1 MYYLYMSEIIKQFI
15 IGGTFVSGISYIGNF
30 ADPVL
35 AGLLAG
41 LPIGLPS
48 TYFILNSTKAKA
60 YVSSLALTTILLTMV
75 TCLYYYLYVHAG
87 YLSKNMG
94 IAFSMAIWLIGVVLI
109 WQLKSSK

>member
-15 IGGTFVSGISYIGNF
+15 IGGTFVAGISYIGNYVN
-30 ADPVL
+30 PVL

-48 TYFILNSTKAKA
+48 TYFILNSTKAKD
-60 YVSSLALTTILLTMV
+60 YVSNLALTTILLTMV
-75 TCLYYYLYVHAG
+75 TCLYYYLYAHAG

-94 IAFSMAIWLIGVVLI
+94 IAFSMSIWLLGVVLI
-109 WQLKSSK
+109 WQLRTTK